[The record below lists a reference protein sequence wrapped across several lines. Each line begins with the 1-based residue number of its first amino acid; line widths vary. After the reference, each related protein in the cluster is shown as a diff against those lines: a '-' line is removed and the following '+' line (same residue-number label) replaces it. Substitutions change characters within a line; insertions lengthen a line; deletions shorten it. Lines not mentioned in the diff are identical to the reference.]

1 MPERSNG
8 RTRDEAAAGPIP
20 SPEMLNFR
28 TRLDRI
34 GEIIGRGMDL
44 AEAGMNLGLT
54 IISTVG
60 TAAQQKL
67 AVPPGGASPEIPPGA
82 QPAAPE
88 QDGPP
93 GYGITNRLPLAP
105 GKPVSIS
112 FSVNNDSV
120 AAPKEVTLHVEGF
133 AGERPDAVLPVGSLW
148 VVPATATIAPMDFEK
163 FVLEGA
169 IPPDALPG
177 IYQGAVRVVSDLD
190 ITIPV
195 WLVIQPG
202 PAPVSAA

>member
-1 MPERSNG
+1 
-8 RTRDEAAAGPIP
+8 
-20 SPEMLNFR
+20 MLSFK

-67 AVPPGGASPEIPPGA
+67 AVPPGAAAPPVQPGA
-82 QPAAPE
+82 QPAAAPE
-88 QDGPP
+88 QEGPP

-105 GKPVSIS
+105 GRPVSIS
-112 FSVNNDSV
+112 FSVNNDGV

-133 AGERPDAVLPVGSLW
+133 AGDRPDAVLPVGSLR

-195 WLVIQPG
+195 WLVIQPE
-202 PAPVSAA
+202 PASGSVA